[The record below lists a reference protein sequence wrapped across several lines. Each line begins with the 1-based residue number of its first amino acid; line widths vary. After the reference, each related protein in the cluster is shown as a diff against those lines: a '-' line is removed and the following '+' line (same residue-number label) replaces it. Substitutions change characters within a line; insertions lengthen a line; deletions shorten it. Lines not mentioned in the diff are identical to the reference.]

1 MEHCDPEMR
10 EDILNN
16 VVEFEQVF
24 LDRPSCPWY
33 QCAACGT
40 AVCVLWE
47 SENWWEM
54 SNYTS
59 TDTFEGS
66 SCGNSNVV
74 LNF

>member
-1 MEHCDPEMR
+1 MH

-24 LDRPSCPWY
+24 LDPVLAFHDVSVQLVELRFVC
-33 QCAACGT
+33 CGK
-40 AVCVLWE
+40 VR
-47 SENWWEM
+47 NGGKF

-59 TDTFEGS
+59 TDTFEGF
-66 SCGNSNVV
+66 SCGDSNIV